1 MKKYPP
7 TLTYNNSTTSH
18 HLFLKFWKME
28 SRIQILNLYI
38 LLHHALQF
46 VATEEEHLQSEA
58 LHRGLNSGKRRHEE
72 RGKWMCC
79 NIGDDN
85 DTCIVVAIL
94 SRKKEKAK
102 NSDIMGSL
110 KILQLKVVSVCKHI
124 CLYPCYS
131 YPGRNGDLITTHQ
144 AFEHRTRKKE
154 AKKHKMKE
162 VLHPSIR
169 HTRRWMQVYCLTCRK
184 V

>member
-18 HLFLKFWKME
+18 LLFLKFWKME

-94 SRKKEKAK
+94 SRKKRKGKKQRHYGIIKNFAVKSCLCLQTYMFVSMLFLSREKWWL
-102 NSDIMGSL
+102 NN
-110 KILQLKVVSVCKHI
+110 H
-124 CLYPCYS
+124 
-131 YPGRNGDLITTHQ
+131 T
-144 AFEHRTRKKE
+144 
-154 AKKHKMKE
+154 
-162 VLHPSIR
+162 PSIWAP
-169 HTRRWMQVYCLTCRK
+169 HTKERG
-184 V
+184 

>member
-28 SRIQILNLYI
+28 SRIQILNNYLYI

-46 VATEEEHLQSEA
+46 VGTEEEHLQSETI
-58 LHRGLNSGKRRHEE
+58 HRGLNSGKRRHEE

-85 DTCIVVAIL
+85 DTCIVDAIL

-102 NSDIMGSL
+102 NSDIMVSL
-110 KILQLKVVSVCKHI
+110 QILQLKLSLFANI
-124 CLYPCYS
+124 LYACIHVI
-131 YPGRNGDLITTHQ
+131 LIQGEMVT
-144 AFEHRTRKKE
+144 
-154 AKKHKMKE
+154 
-162 VLHPSIR
+162 
-169 HTRRWMQVYCLTCRK
+169 
-184 V
+184 